1 MIRVGIPRAL
11 LYYQYYPMWQ
21 TFFAELGAEVVV
33 SPPTTQA
40 ILASGSSRVVAD
52 TCLPVKAFCGH
63 VLALVGE
70 CDYIFIPAIRSVK
83 RKIYNCS
90 KFLGLPDMT
99 KAVIL
104 EIPPILDIDIDIN
117 KGKRQF
123 YQAIYK
129 LGRHFTW
136 NPLRIR
142 KAAITAWQAHQKYRQ
157 LMSNYSLTP
166 PQAIEIMSNKPGV
179 EPETLPPTSNQAT
192 IALIGHPYLLYDEH
206 INHRL
211 IHRLEQ
217 AGYRVLTPE
226 MLTTE
231 QLELAI
237 ARLVGRPYW
246 TYEEEVVGAG
256 GHYLESGVDGVIGIM
271 AFGCGPDSLMMNM
284 VQRQAARLRTCS
296 FMSLTLEEHTA
307 EAGIITRLEAF
318 LDMIQRRK
326 KKQVE
331 VCV

>member
-11 LYYQYYPMWQ
+11 LYYQYYPMWK
-21 TFFAELGAEVVV
+21 TFFDGLGAEVVV

-83 RKIYNCS
+83 RRIYNCS

-99 KAVIL
+99 KAVIP
-104 EIPPILDIDIDIN
+104 ESPPILDIDIDIN
-117 KGKRQF
+117 KGKGEL

-129 LGRHFTW
+129 LGRRFTW
-136 NPLRIR
+136 NPFRVR
-142 KAAITAWQAHQKYRQ
+142 KATIAAWQAHLKYRQ
-157 LMSNYSLTP
+157 LMSSYSLTP
-166 PQAIEIMSNKPGV
+166 PQAIDRMPNKIEV
-179 EPETLPPTSNQAT
+179 KPETPPPTQAT
-192 IALIGHPYLLYDEH
+192 IAVVGHPYLLYDEH

-217 AGYRVLTPE
+217 AHYKVLTPE
-226 MLTTE
+226 MLTPK
-231 QLELAI
+231 QLESAI
-237 ARLVGRPYW
+237 TRLVGRPYW

-256 GHYLESGVDGVIGIM
+256 GHYLESGADGVIGIM
-271 AFGCGPDSLMMNM
+271 AFGCGPDSLMMNI
-284 VQRQAARLRTCS
+284 VQRRAAKLRTSS
-296 FMSLTLEEHTA
+296 FMCLTVEEHTA
-307 EAGIITRLEAF
+307 EAGIATRLEAF

-326 KKQVE
+326 KKGSE

>member
-11 LYYQYYPMWQ
+11 LYYQYYPMWK
-21 TFFAELGAEVVV
+21 TFFEELGTEVVV

-63 VLALVGE
+63 ILALVGE

-99 KAVIL
+99 KAVIP
-104 EIPPILDIDIDIN
+104 ESPPILDIDIDIN
-117 KGKRQF
+117 KGKGEL

-129 LGRHFTW
+129 LGRRFTW

-142 KAAITAWQAHQKYRQ
+142 QAATSAWQAHLKYRQ
-157 LMSNYSLTP
+157 LMSSYGLTP
-166 PQAIEIMSNKPGV
+166 PQAIDRVK
-179 EPETLPPTSNQAT
+179 PETPPPTQAT
-192 IALIGHPYLLYDEH
+192 IAVVGHPYLLYDEH

-217 AGYRVLTPE
+217 AHYRVLTPE
-226 MLTTE
+226 MLTPE
-231 QLELAI
+231 QLESAI
-237 ARLVGRPYW
+237 TRLVGRPYW

-256 GHYLESGVDGVIGIM
+256 GHYLESGADGVIGIM
-271 AFGCGPDSLMMNM
+271 AFGCGPDSLMMNI
-284 VQRQAARLRTCS
+284 VQRRAAKLRTSS
-296 FMSLTLEEHTA
+296 FMCLTVEEHTA
-307 EAGIITRLEAF
+307 EAGVVTRLEAF

-326 KKQVE
+326 KKGAE